1 MKKLTLFL
9 MTFLLSSMAIAQW
22 SSDPMVN
29 KLLSEENKN
38 IYSFETANFTNGDT
52 YICYHVPV
60 TGAICTHLQILSKTG
75 VKKLPE
81 NGLVISNHKN
91 RSWTVVNQMFIVDKE
106 GNAIVVVQDCRNA
119 TDSNDAVNY
128 TAYKISPSGE
138 FLWGKE
144 GVDLDRGKG
153 YNLEAVM
160 NIIEVGDQYMF
171 AWTRIGEKNTAASAF
186 GLYANGIYGSSVKA
200 AEEEIPG
207 YIVMERLDKAGKF
220 VGTTQYLKDPTIPY
234 NYPWI
239 KNAGNGQAILVYAKG
254 TNQDLMARKIDFDG
268 SSVWPQ
274 DVTIYRGG
282 FGSIPIWTF
291 VEVYEDPRGGVFVSW
306 HDDRNFTNVESAFLS
321 YIKPDG
327 TYGYSAG
334 IEGQQ
339 IGFSGFRQF
348 HPKMVYNPSD
358 ESSYVVWRETSAAQS
373 WQRLCAQRITKEGE
387 LMWDP
392 NGVDV
397 QDYSKGAVGYY
408 NCQLDDKNRMIN
420 FFMIQ
425 DSVQVYGETKAL
437 ACLLEANGKFAWGK
451 DKKFAAISTAKS
463 EKGNLTSTS
472 LGDKQWVLAWE
483 DARSAPNSGS
493 TLYGQNMNL
502 DGSLGNIVDNE
513 ILQDA
518 KSGFSV
524 YPNPMQK
531 EVYFLIQVKG
541 NSKVNLSIYNSLG
554 QKINSVFDGN
564 LSSGAHEFSWNGSQ
578 VKAGIYFAVL
588 NNNGKISSFKMVHQ

>member
-38 IYSFETANFTNGDT
+38 IYTFETANFTNGDT

-91 RSWTVVNQMFIVDKE
+91 RSWTVVNQKFMVDKE

-119 TDSNDAVNY
+119 TDSNNAVNY

-254 TNQDLMARKIDFDG
+254 TNQDLMARKIDFD
-268 SSVWPQ
+268 
-274 DVTIYRGG
+274 
-282 FGSIPIWTF
+282 
-291 VEVYEDPRGGVFVSW
+291 
-306 HDDRNFTNVESAFLS
+306 
-321 YIKPDG
+321 
-327 TYGYSAG
+327 
-334 IEGQQ
+334 
-339 IGFSGFRQF
+339 
-348 HPKMVYNPSD
+348 
-358 ESSYVVWRETSAAQS
+358 
-373 WQRLCAQRITKEGE
+373 
-387 LMWDP
+387 
-392 NGVDV
+392 
-397 QDYSKGAVGYY
+397 
-408 NCQLDDKNRMIN
+408 
-420 FFMIQ
+420 
-425 DSVQVYGETKAL
+425 
-437 ACLLEANGKFAWGK
+437 
-451 DKKFAAISTAKS
+451 
-463 EKGNLTSTS
+463 
-472 LGDKQWVLAWE
+472 
-483 DARSAPNSGS
+483 
-493 TLYGQNMNL
+493 
-502 DGSLGNIVDNE
+502 
-513 ILQDA
+513 
-518 KSGFSV
+518 
-524 YPNPMQK
+524 
-531 EVYFLIQVKG
+531 
-541 NSKVNLSIYNSLG
+541 
-554 QKINSVFDGN
+554 
-564 LSSGAHEFSWNGSQ
+564 
-578 VKAGIYFAVL
+578 
-588 NNNGKISSFKMVHQ
+588 